1 MNFSD
6 ILALAKQG
14 YKPSDIKELL
24 TIPTDDTSTSS
35 ASALPDDGTDGV
47 NTPTPSAPDPIKEEP
62 KKEPKPNPLDDEVKA
77 LRAELEQTKKSL
89 AKAQEANRRE
99 PMGSEKQTDP
109 IEDIVRKFM

>member
-24 TIPTDDTSTSS
+24 TIPTEDTSSLP
-35 ASALPDDGTDGV
+35 SALPDDGTDGGS
-47 NTPTPSAPDPIKEEP
+47 TPTPSAPDPSKEEP
-62 KKEPKPNPLDDEVKA
+62 KEEPKPNPLDDEVKA

-99 PMGSEKQTDP
+99 PMGSEKKADP

>member
-24 TIPTDDTSTSS
+24 SIPTEDNNTPS

-47 NTPTPSAPDPIKEEP
+47 STPTPSAPDPNKEGP
-62 KKEPKPNPLDDEVKA
+62 
-77 LRAELEQTKKSL
+77 
-89 AKAQEANRRE
+89 
-99 PMGSEKQTDP
+99 
-109 IEDIVRKFM
+109 

>member
-24 TIPTDDTSTSS
+24 TIPTEDNITPSP
-35 ASALPDDGTDGV
+35 SALPEDGTDGDH
-47 NTPTPSAPDPIKEEP
+47 TPSPSVPDPNKEEP
-62 KKEPKPNPLDDEVKA
+62 KEEPKPNPLDDEVKA

-99 PMGSEKQTDP
+99 PMGSDKKTDP

>member
-24 TIPTDDTSTSS
+24 TIPTEDNNTPPAS
-35 ASALPDDGTDGV
+35 ASLDDGTDGG
-47 NTPTPSAPDPIKEEP
+47 NTPTPSAPDPTKEEP
-62 KKEPKPNPLDDEVKA
+62 KEEPKPNPLDDEVKA

-99 PMGSEKQTDP
+99 PMGSDKKTDP